1 MERYTLENWKSS
13 FAAMYRDAFKRP
25 KRRRQS
31 NSSTAAASRSTQATQ
46 DAQGHQIPTENSLDL
61 DQNGRDAFDESITL
75 YTFFPHKNGDQQREP
90 LLASGLRPDE
100 SQSTAQSNP
109 ALTDEDNDVGSQ
121 TDPITYYFDGEDEGD
136 YTDGPTKMI
145 VAHDGR
151 KDCAAL
157 LLTMDLSAKL
167 QSALLG
173 SREIQQAEQQ
183 AEKERV
189 ALARWEQ
196 DVRLKMSDASCR
208 LAELCD
214 PDLDFVNEL
223 SPPDRIKKAELLEL
237 QMQRYTSTLKEIEQQ
252 QNYIQQNM
260 EHKYGQMRE
269 LQAQVNTLLDDALVH
284 YDYGDEDIDPY
295 DEDDNVGVL
304 EIDDPPAYL
313 EFLHARTVLRHARQA
328 FDAREEQCETE
339 RDAVIEAD
347 RRGERVE
354 TPLQFDLRHLQKA
367 REITRAL
374 IAAEEAYEEALIGA
388 RNAGIDLR
396 EFEIDSG
403 FFSEYPDDELG
414 SEDDPTSPGLGDILI
429 VERWRKA
436 VPEDADA
443 EFVAEPE
450 IDDWNAG
457 EVDISDSLS
466 AVAEDSER
474 KRIDRWRDA
483 CQELM
488 QDAARRRRLRTAE

>member
-196 DVRLKMSDASCR
+196 DARLKMSDASCR

-284 YDYGDEDIDPY
+284 
-295 DEDDNVGVL
+295 L
-304 EIDDPPAYL
+304 
-313 EFLHARTVLRHARQA
+313 
-328 FDAREEQCETE
+328 
-339 RDAVIEAD
+339 IEAD

-488 QDAARRRRLRTAE
+488 QDAARRRRSRTAE